1 LFRQRSDFI
10 KNQEKKPFFNGFDM
24 FCPKKFPMWKIQLH
38 KINYDEREYQ
48 AVKEVLD
55 SGWITISQ
63 KTHDF
68 ESAFADFL
76 GHETQ
81 CLAVSNAT
89 AALHMALLVCGIGKG
104 DEVITPSLTFI
115 ADQNVTSMVGAEN
128 VLADITSMEDWSMD
142 PAEIEAKITP
152 KTKAVMIVHY
162 AGYAC
167 DMERIVDL
175 CKRHNLLLIEDCAHT
190 PGACYFGS
198 SAQNSEQWRP
208 QMRALGTFGDISAFS
223 FFGNKNIAVG
233 EGGMVVTRNQ
243 ELFNR
248 LKGLRSH
255 GMSVLSFDR
264 FKGRAVSYDVEA
276 PGLNYRIHEISS
288 AIGLV
293 QLKKLEEANNK
304 RKKLVERYFERLD
317 GVSSVSI
324 PYRYFSRG
332 KPNYHIMPVL
342 LSERSDRLA
351 VIESMK
357 QDGVQ
362 TSIHYPAIQGFTGYK
377 DKINKTPKAEYVC
390 AHELTLPL
398 YPDMMISDVD
408 IVCDEFVKALNN
420 D

>member
-1 LFRQRSDFI
+1 
-10 KNQEKKPFFNGFDM
+10 
-24 FCPKKFPMWKIQLH
+24 MWKVQLH
-38 KINYDEREYQ
+38 KIDYDEREYQ
-48 AVKEVLD
+48 SVKEVLD

-63 KTHDF
+63 KTYDF
-68 ESAFADFL
+68 EAAFAAFL
-76 GHETQ
+76 GHDTK

-89 AALHMALLVCGIGKG
+89 AALHMALLICGIGKG

-142 PAEIEAKITP
+142 PDDIEAKITP

-162 AGYAC
+162 AGFAC
-167 DMERIVDL
+167 DMERIQAL
-175 CKRHNLLLIEDCAHT
+175 CKKHNLLLIEDCAHT
-190 PGACYFGS
+190 PGASYGS
-198 SAQNSEQWRP
+198 SGRP
-208 QMRALGTFGDISAFS
+208 LGTFGDVSAFS
-223 FFGNKNIAVG
+223 FFGNKNIAAG

-243 ELFNR
+243 ELFDK

-264 FKGRAVSYDVEA
+264 FKGRAVSYDVES

-288 AIGLV
+288 ALGLV

-304 RKKLVERYFERLD
+304 RKKIVEYYYRRLD
-317 GVSSVSI
+317 GVSAVSI
-324 PYRYFSRG
+324 PYRHFSRG
-332 KPNYHIMPVL
+332 KPNYHIVPVL
-342 LSERSDRLA
+342 LSDSVDRAA

-362 TSIHYPAIQGFTGYK
+362 TSIHYPAIQGFSAYK
-377 DKINKTPKAEYVC
+377 DKVNKTPKAEYVC

-398 YPDMMISDVD
+398 YPAMMKSDVD
-408 IVCDEFVKALNN
+408 IVCDALVKALNK
-420 D
+420 

>member
-1 LFRQRSDFI
+1 MS
-10 KNQEKKPFFNGFDM
+10 KKI
-24 FCPKKFPMWKIQLH
+24 MWKVQLH
-38 KINYDEREYQ
+38 KISYDEREYK

-68 ESAFADFL
+68 EAAFASFL
-76 GHETQ
+76 GCDTQ

-115 ADQNVTSMVGAEN
+115 ADQNVTAMVGAEN
-128 VLADITSMEDWSMD
+128 VLADITSMEDWSVD
-142 PAEIEAKITP
+142 PDDIEAKITP

-162 AGYAC
+162 AGFAC
-167 DMERIVDL
+167 DMERIAGL
-175 CKRHNLLLIEDCAHT
+175 CKRRNLLLIEDCAHS
-190 PGACYFGS
+190 PGS
-198 SAQNSEQWRP
+198 SYRDSSGKERS
-208 QMRALGTFGDISAFS
+208 LGVFGDVAAFS
-223 FFGNKNIAVG
+223 FFGNKNIAAG

-243 ELFNR
+243 ELFDK

-264 FKGRAVSYDVEA
+264 FKGRAVSYDVQS

-293 QLKKLEEANNK
+293 QLQKLEEANLK
-304 RKKLVERYFERLD
+304 RKKIVERYYERLD

-324 PYRYFSRG
+324 PYRRFSRG

-342 LSERSDRLA
+342 LSESTDRLA

-357 QDGVQ
+357 QKL
-362 TSIHYPAIQGFTGYK
+362 I
-377 DKINKTPKAEYVC
+377 
-390 AHELTLPL
+390 
-398 YPDMMISDVD
+398 
-408 IVCDEFVKALNN
+408 
-420 D
+420 